1 MATCGRSVFAMRF
14 IRRLFERRSSLAW
27 VLTPSLALGGAVAS
41 CASDD
46 EGRNG
51 GADDGGAGDA
61 ATLDDT
67 SADASS
73 IPDGWSRP
81 DAAPFDGGP
90 RSVVCTSAPCAVSLE
105 RASSSAE
112 AYCALL
118 DDGTVACWG
127 ANVTGELGR
136 GSYDPP
142 ESATAKRVV
151 GLSDVARLYPS
162 CVTDKS
168 GGVWCWGWGGFPAE
182 GPEGPVWTYVSNV
195 PLKLALPPVRSIAI
209 GRVVGCALVEDDV
222 LCWGDNSNGVVA
234 PAPRT
239 PGTLLGPQRV
249 AVGSGVPIRELR
261 VGAAALAVREDGV
274 TSSWGASPTL
284 GRISSLSP
292 DTNPM
297 PIPLAGI
304 SSIDLAYDSA
314 CATAGGVG
322 YCWGNADVSLS
333 PPFVRLVPQSVATP
347 EPIVQIATTQSIKT
361 IQNGDSLERPQ
372 RWCAVGASGA
382 VYCWGYNAGGQ
393 AGDGTKNH
401 AYEAVKVA
409 GLPESAVEVRAFP
422 DSTCALL
429 SNGKVYCWGTNL
441 YGQLGNGKMRQPSL
455 VPQEVILP

>member
-1 MATCGRSVFAMRF
+1 MRF
-14 IRRLFERRSSLAW
+14 IRRLLERRSSLAW
-27 VLTPSLALGGAVAS
+27 VLTPTLALGGAVAS

-46 EGRNG
+46 DGRNG
-51 GADDGGAGDA
+51 GADDGGADGAA
-61 ATLDDT
+61 ATLDGSSVDV
-67 SADASS
+67 SS

-105 RASSSAE
+105 RASSGGE

-127 ANVTGELGR
+127 TNASGALGR
-136 GSYDPP
+136 GSYEPS
-142 ESATAKRVV
+142 ESATAERVV

-162 CVTDKS
+162 CVIDKS
-168 GGVWCWGWGGFPAE
+168 GGVWCWGLGGFPAE
-182 GPEGPVWTYVSNV
+182 GPEGPVWTYISNV
-195 PLKLALPPVRSIAI
+195 PLKLALPAVRSITVGPI
-209 GRVVGCALVEDDV
+209 VGCALVEDDV
-222 LCWGDNSNGVVA
+222 LCWGDNQNGVVA
-234 PAPRT
+234 ATPRT
-239 PGTLLGPQRV
+239 PGTLLAPQRV

-261 VGAAALAVREDGV
+261 VGAAAFAVREDGV
-274 TSSWGASPTL
+274 TLSWGASPAL

-304 SSIDLAYDSA
+304 SSIDLANDSA
-314 CATAGGVG
+314 CATAGGIG
-322 YCWGNADVSLS
+322 YCWGMANVSLS

-347 EPIVQIATTQSIKT
+347 EPIVQIATAQSIDF
-361 IQNGDSLERPQ
+361 NPFGDPLGRPQ

-401 AYEAVKVA
+401 AYEAVKVT

-429 SNGKVYCWGTNL
+429 TNGKVYCWGTNV
-441 YGQLGNGKMRQPSL
+441 YGQLGNGKIRQPSL